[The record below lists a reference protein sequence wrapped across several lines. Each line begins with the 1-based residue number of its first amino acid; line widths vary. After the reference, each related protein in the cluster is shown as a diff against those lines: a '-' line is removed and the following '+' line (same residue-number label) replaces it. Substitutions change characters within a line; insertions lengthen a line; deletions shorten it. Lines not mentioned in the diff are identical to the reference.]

1 MEFPTTTA
9 FTGRMTKHES
19 EGFVKVL
26 INEKLDLCDCSKYK
40 LMMEETPIEVYGPT
54 RRIIY
59 SGAIK
64 SNVRLS
70 FKGEANTEYR
80 TMSCSEIIRTMIQT
94 SAVPQLKG
102 FFTEISVSILTNLMH
117 KGMLTNGYW
126 DKKL

>member
-1 MEFPTTTA
+1 M
-9 FTGRMTKHES
+9 
-19 EGFVKVL
+19 L

-40 LMMEETPIEVYGPT
+40 FIMGEAPIEVYDT
-54 RRIIY
+54 TCRVIY
-59 SGAIK
+59 SGVIK

-80 TMSCSEIIRTMIQT
+80 TMSCSEIIRTLIQT
-94 SAVPQLKG
+94 SAAPRLKG